1 VLEREF
7 RLRLGEG
14 FAGWIALHAEG
25 AVVANSLDDDRV
37 VHLVATPSREESLVG
52 APLLHEGRVQGVI
65 TLSRL
70 GTNQFDENDLRLLEI
85 IAAQTALALD
95 RVQLYAEL
103 RAQAITDDLTK
114 LHNRRYLS
122 ERFKEERARALR
134 NQHTLAV
141 IMLDIDSFKRV
152 NDHYGHDAGD
162 AVLQDLAMVTRAVV
176 RAEDVVARYGGEEF
190 CVLLPEVS
198 MEEAEGVAERLRAVV
213 ERRRLPDAAGVRN
226 VTVSVGVAYLA
237 TDDSATDVFTRADE
251 AMYEAKR
258 AGGNGVCIWDGSSFR
273 LACPDDS
280 RAVEYVPRL
289 S

>member
-1 VLEREF
+1 
-7 RLRLGEG
+7 
-14 FAGWIALHAEG
+14 
-25 AVVANSLDDDRV
+25 
-37 VHLVATPSREESLVG
+37 
-52 APLLHEGRVQGVI
+52 VQGVI

-103 RAQAITDDLTK
+103 RAQAITDHLTK